1 MKTPSRKCVWRLARV
16 ALFLLSG
23 CSSGVTRFSGALT
36 TEQGACGP
44 GFDAAGQAHASLVVK
59 GSDVQFAPSDGVVVL
74 PGHADPSGHV
84 VASSHA
90 IGADHKPFPQVFEG
104 DETGD
109 RITGRFATPR
119 CRATVVLTRQ

>member
-1 MKTPSRKCVWRLARV
+1 MMT
-16 ALFLLSG
+16 LFLLSG
-23 CSSGVTRFSGALT
+23 CSGGVTRFAGPLT

-44 GFDAAGQAHASLVVK
+44 GFDAAGQARASLVVK

-74 PGHADPSGHV
+74 PGHVNDAGHV
-84 VASSHA
+84 VASTNA
-90 IGADHKPFPQVFEG
+90 MGADRKPFPQVFEG
-104 DETGD
+104 DHTGD